1 MYPAPSN
8 PRRAAETDSPLP
20 PAPLHHAALSP
31 THFPYRIRT
40 AYIFELCI
48 WLRPAACGKIPFT
61 RYFGRDFSRYYG
73 LLFRF
78 CWRLK
83 PVPAS
88 SYLTVPF
95 GAGGILPVG
104 CSGSVHWSLN
114 TVPVDS
120 SEPLPSGTALLC
132 PYTFSRLPN
141 FQIMRCAIP
150 TNRQSASLLC
160 TLRLCMRTVSPWPCC
175 AAPGFSG
182 PRWTHSCRR
191 TPEFSDL
198 ETTMRYTRQAPK
210 TNPSICDH
218 SMETAPAALP
228 KQTRLQRT
236 VAAHLEHGGS

>member
-8 PRRAAETDSPLP
+8 PRRAAETDGPLP

-95 GAGGILPVG
+95 GAGGIFPAG

-120 SEPLPSGTALLC
+120 SEPLPSG
-132 PYTFSRLPN
+132 
-141 FQIMRCAIP
+141 I
-150 TNRQSASLLC
+150 
-160 TLRLCMRTVSPWPCC
+160 
-175 AAPGFSG
+175 
-182 PRWTHSCRR
+182 
-191 TPEFSDL
+191 
-198 ETTMRYTRQAPK
+198 
-210 TNPSICDH
+210 
-218 SMETAPAALP
+218 
-228 KQTRLQRT
+228 
-236 VAAHLEHGGS
+236 AAHCPALSVYILPVAQLSDHALRDSYEQAERFFALHASSLYENGKPLAVLCSTGLLWPALDAFLPEDSGIL

>member
-83 PVPAS
+83 SVPAS
-88 SYLTVPF
+88 LYLTVPF
-95 GAGGILPVG
+95 GAGGILPAG

-120 SEPLPSGTALLC
+120 SEPLP
-132 PYTFSRLPN
+132 
-141 FQIMRCAIP
+141 
-150 TNRQSASLLC
+150 
-160 TLRLCMRTVSPWPCC
+160 
-175 AAPGFSG
+175 PG
-182 PRWTHSCRR
+182 
-191 TPEFSDL
+191 
-198 ETTMRYTRQAPK
+198 
-210 TNPSICDH
+210 I
-218 SMETAPAALP
+218 
-228 KQTRLQRT
+228 
-236 VAAHLEHGGS
+236 AAHCPALSVYILPVAQLSDHALRDSYEQAERFFALHASSLYENGKPLAVLCSTGLLWPALDAFLPEDSEIL

>member
-95 GAGGILPVG
+95 GAGGILPAG

-120 SEPLPSGTALLC
+120 SEPLPSG
-132 PYTFSRLPN
+132 
-141 FQIMRCAIP
+141 I
-150 TNRQSASLLC
+150 
-160 TLRLCMRTVSPWPCC
+160 
-175 AAPGFSG
+175 
-182 PRWTHSCRR
+182 
-191 TPEFSDL
+191 
-198 ETTMRYTRQAPK
+198 
-210 TNPSICDH
+210 
-218 SMETAPAALP
+218 
-228 KQTRLQRT
+228 
-236 VAAHLEHGGS
+236 AAHCPALSVYILPVAQLSDHALRDSYEQAERFFALHASSLYENGKPLAVLCSTGLLWPALDAFLPEDSGIL

>member
-83 PVPAS
+83 SVPAS
-88 SYLTVPF
+88 LYLTVPF
-95 GAGGILPVG
+95 GAGGILPAG

-120 SEPLPSGTALLC
+120 SEPLPSG
-132 PYTFSRLPN
+132 
-141 FQIMRCAIP
+141 I
-150 TNRQSASLLC
+150 
-160 TLRLCMRTVSPWPCC
+160 
-175 AAPGFSG
+175 
-182 PRWTHSCRR
+182 
-191 TPEFSDL
+191 
-198 ETTMRYTRQAPK
+198 
-210 TNPSICDH
+210 
-218 SMETAPAALP
+218 
-228 KQTRLQRT
+228 
-236 VAAHLEHGGS
+236 AAHCPALSVYILPVAQLSDHALRDSYEQAERFFALHASSLYENGKPLAVLCSTGLLWPALDAFLPEDSGIL

>member
-8 PRRAAETDSPLP
+8 PHRAAETDSPLP

-95 GAGGILPVG
+95 GAGGILPAG

-120 SEPLPSGTALLC
+120 SEPLP
-132 PYTFSRLPN
+132 
-141 FQIMRCAIP
+141 
-150 TNRQSASLLC
+150 
-160 TLRLCMRTVSPWPCC
+160 
-175 AAPGFSG
+175 PG
-182 PRWTHSCRR
+182 
-191 TPEFSDL
+191 
-198 ETTMRYTRQAPK
+198 
-210 TNPSICDH
+210 I
-218 SMETAPAALP
+218 
-228 KQTRLQRT
+228 
-236 VAAHLEHGGS
+236 AAHCPALSVYILPVAHLSDHALRDSYEQAERFFALHASSLYENGKPLAVLCSTGLLWPALDAFLPEDSEIL

>member
-8 PRRAAETDSPLP
+8 PHRAAETDSPLP

-88 SYLTVPF
+88 LYLTVPF
-95 GAGGILPVG
+95 GAGGILPAG

-120 SEPLPSGTALLC
+120 SEPLP
-132 PYTFSRLPN
+132 
-141 FQIMRCAIP
+141 
-150 TNRQSASLLC
+150 
-160 TLRLCMRTVSPWPCC
+160 
-175 AAPGFSG
+175 PG
-182 PRWTHSCRR
+182 
-191 TPEFSDL
+191 
-198 ETTMRYTRQAPK
+198 
-210 TNPSICDH
+210 I
-218 SMETAPAALP
+218 
-228 KQTRLQRT
+228 
-236 VAAHLEHGGS
+236 AAHCPALSVYILPVAHLSDHALRDSYEQAERFFALHASSLYENGKPLAVLCSTGLLWPALDAFLPEDSEIL

>member
-120 SEPLPSGTALLC
+120 SEPLPSG
-132 PYTFSRLPN
+132 
-141 FQIMRCAIP
+141 I
-150 TNRQSASLLC
+150 
-160 TLRLCMRTVSPWPCC
+160 
-175 AAPGFSG
+175 
-182 PRWTHSCRR
+182 
-191 TPEFSDL
+191 
-198 ETTMRYTRQAPK
+198 
-210 TNPSICDH
+210 
-218 SMETAPAALP
+218 
-228 KQTRLQRT
+228 
-236 VAAHLEHGGS
+236 AAHCPALSVYILPVAQLSDHALRDSYEQAERFFALHASSLYENGKPLAVLFSTGLLWPALDAFLPEDSGIL

>member
-8 PRRAAETDSPLP
+8 PHRAAETDSPLP

-95 GAGGILPVG
+95 GAGGIFPAG

-120 SEPLPSGTALLC
+120 SEPLP
-132 PYTFSRLPN
+132 
-141 FQIMRCAIP
+141 
-150 TNRQSASLLC
+150 
-160 TLRLCMRTVSPWPCC
+160 
-175 AAPGFSG
+175 PG
-182 PRWTHSCRR
+182 
-191 TPEFSDL
+191 
-198 ETTMRYTRQAPK
+198 
-210 TNPSICDH
+210 I
-218 SMETAPAALP
+218 
-228 KQTRLQRT
+228 
-236 VAAHLEHGGS
+236 AAHCPALSVYILPVAQLSDHALRDSYEQAERFFALHASSLYENGKPLAVLCSTGLLWPALDAFLPEDSGIL

>member
-8 PRRAAETDSPLP
+8 PRRAAETDSPHP
-20 PAPLHHAALSP
+20 PSPLHHAALSP

-120 SEPLPSGTALLC
+120 SEPLP
-132 PYTFSRLPN
+132 
-141 FQIMRCAIP
+141 
-150 TNRQSASLLC
+150 
-160 TLRLCMRTVSPWPCC
+160 
-175 AAPGFSG
+175 PG
-182 PRWTHSCRR
+182 
-191 TPEFSDL
+191 
-198 ETTMRYTRQAPK
+198 
-210 TNPSICDH
+210 I
-218 SMETAPAALP
+218 
-228 KQTRLQRT
+228 
-236 VAAHLEHGGS
+236 AAHCPALSVYILSVAHLSDHALRDSYEQAERCFFALHASSLYENGKPLAVLCSTGLLWPALDAFLPEDSGIL

>member
-1 MYPAPSN
+1 MYTAPSN
-8 PRRAAETDSPLP
+8 PRRAAETDSSLP

-120 SEPLPSGTALLC
+120 SEPLPSG
-132 PYTFSRLPN
+132 
-141 FQIMRCAIP
+141 I
-150 TNRQSASLLC
+150 
-160 TLRLCMRTVSPWPCC
+160 
-175 AAPGFSG
+175 
-182 PRWTHSCRR
+182 
-191 TPEFSDL
+191 
-198 ETTMRYTRQAPK
+198 
-210 TNPSICDH
+210 
-218 SMETAPAALP
+218 
-228 KQTRLQRT
+228 
-236 VAAHLEHGGS
+236 AAHCPALSVYILPVAQLSDHALRDSYEQAERFFALHASSLYENGKPLAVLCSTGLLWPALDAFLPEDSGIL

>member
-1 MYPAPSN
+1 MSMLAFVCRRLCTFKLSGKSPSCRIFLN
-8 PRRAAETDSPLP
+8 RNVNVPGRAAETDSPLP

-95 GAGGILPVG
+95 GAGGIFPAG

-120 SEPLPSGTALLC
+120 SEPLP
-132 PYTFSRLPN
+132 
-141 FQIMRCAIP
+141 
-150 TNRQSASLLC
+150 
-160 TLRLCMRTVSPWPCC
+160 
-175 AAPGFSG
+175 PG
-182 PRWTHSCRR
+182 
-191 TPEFSDL
+191 
-198 ETTMRYTRQAPK
+198 
-210 TNPSICDH
+210 I
-218 SMETAPAALP
+218 
-228 KQTRLQRT
+228 
-236 VAAHLEHGGS
+236 AAHCPALSVYILSVAHLSDHALRDSYEQAERFFALHASSLYENGKPLAVLCSTGLLWPALDAFLPEDSGIL

>member
-95 GAGGILPVG
+95 GAGGIFPAG

-120 SEPLPSGTALLC
+120 SEPLPSG
-132 PYTFSRLPN
+132 
-141 FQIMRCAIP
+141 I
-150 TNRQSASLLC
+150 
-160 TLRLCMRTVSPWPCC
+160 
-175 AAPGFSG
+175 
-182 PRWTHSCRR
+182 
-191 TPEFSDL
+191 
-198 ETTMRYTRQAPK
+198 
-210 TNPSICDH
+210 
-218 SMETAPAALP
+218 
-228 KQTRLQRT
+228 
-236 VAAHLEHGGS
+236 AAHCPALSVYILPVAQLSDHALRDSYEQAERFFALHASSLYENGKPLAVLCSTGLLWPALDAFLPEDSGIL

>member
-8 PRRAAETDSPLP
+8 PHRAAETDSPLP

-95 GAGGILPVG
+95 GAGGIFPAG

-120 SEPLPSGTALLC
+120 SEPLPSG
-132 PYTFSRLPN
+132 
-141 FQIMRCAIP
+141 I
-150 TNRQSASLLC
+150 
-160 TLRLCMRTVSPWPCC
+160 
-175 AAPGFSG
+175 
-182 PRWTHSCRR
+182 
-191 TPEFSDL
+191 
-198 ETTMRYTRQAPK
+198 
-210 TNPSICDH
+210 
-218 SMETAPAALP
+218 
-228 KQTRLQRT
+228 
-236 VAAHLEHGGS
+236 AAHCPALSVYILPVAQLSDHALRDSYEQAERFFALHASSLYENGKPLAVLCSTGLLWPALDAFLPEDSGIL

>member
-83 PVPAS
+83 SVPAS
-88 SYLTVPF
+88 LYLTVPF
-95 GAGGILPVG
+95 GAGGILPAG

-120 SEPLPSGTALLC
+120 SEPLP
-132 PYTFSRLPN
+132 
-141 FQIMRCAIP
+141 
-150 TNRQSASLLC
+150 
-160 TLRLCMRTVSPWPCC
+160 
-175 AAPGFSG
+175 PG
-182 PRWTHSCRR
+182 
-191 TPEFSDL
+191 
-198 ETTMRYTRQAPK
+198 
-210 TNPSICDH
+210 I
-218 SMETAPAALP
+218 
-228 KQTRLQRT
+228 
-236 VAAHLEHGGS
+236 AAHCPALSVYILPVAQLSDHALRDSYEQAERFFALHASSLYENGKPLAVLCSTGLLWPALDAFLPEDSGIL

>member
-8 PRRAAETDSPLP
+8 PRRAAETDSPLT
-20 PAPLHHAALSP
+20 PAPINHAAIST

-120 SEPLPSGTALLC
+120 SEPLPSG
-132 PYTFSRLPN
+132 
-141 FQIMRCAIP
+141 I
-150 TNRQSASLLC
+150 
-160 TLRLCMRTVSPWPCC
+160 
-175 AAPGFSG
+175 
-182 PRWTHSCRR
+182 
-191 TPEFSDL
+191 
-198 ETTMRYTRQAPK
+198 
-210 TNPSICDH
+210 
-218 SMETAPAALP
+218 
-228 KQTRLQRT
+228 
-236 VAAHLEHGGS
+236 AAHCPALSVYILPVAQLSDHALRDSYEQAERFFALHASSLYENGKPLAVLCSTGLLWPALDAFLPEDSGIL

>member
-95 GAGGILPVG
+95 GAGGILPAG

-120 SEPLPSGTALLC
+120 SEPLPSG
-132 PYTFSRLPN
+132 
-141 FQIMRCAIP
+141 I
-150 TNRQSASLLC
+150 
-160 TLRLCMRTVSPWPCC
+160 
-175 AAPGFSG
+175 
-182 PRWTHSCRR
+182 
-191 TPEFSDL
+191 
-198 ETTMRYTRQAPK
+198 
-210 TNPSICDH
+210 
-218 SMETAPAALP
+218 
-228 KQTRLQRT
+228 
-236 VAAHLEHGGS
+236 AAHCPALSVYILPVAQLSDHALRDSYEQAERFFALHASSLYENGKPLAVLCSTGLLWPALDAFLPEDSEIL

>member
-48 WLRPAACGKIPFT
+48 WLRPATCGKIPFT

-120 SEPLPSGTALLC
+120 SEPLPSG
-132 PYTFSRLPN
+132 
-141 FQIMRCAIP
+141 I
-150 TNRQSASLLC
+150 
-160 TLRLCMRTVSPWPCC
+160 
-175 AAPGFSG
+175 
-182 PRWTHSCRR
+182 
-191 TPEFSDL
+191 
-198 ETTMRYTRQAPK
+198 
-210 TNPSICDH
+210 
-218 SMETAPAALP
+218 
-228 KQTRLQRT
+228 
-236 VAAHLEHGGS
+236 AAHCPALSVYILPVAQLSDHALRDSYEQAERFFALHASSLYENGKPLAVLCSTGLLWPALDAFLPEDSGIL

>member
-8 PRRAAETDSPLP
+8 PHRAAETDGPLP

-120 SEPLPSGTALLC
+120 SEPLPSGIAARCPALSVYILPVAQLSDHALRDSYEQAERFFALHASSLYENGKPLAVLC
-132 PYTFSRLPN
+132 STGLLWPALDAFLPED
-141 FQIMRCAIP
+141 
-150 TNRQSASLLC
+150 
-160 TLRLCMRTVSPWPCC
+160 
-175 AAPGFSG
+175 SG
-182 PRWTHSCRR
+182 I
-191 TPEFSDL
+191 L
-198 ETTMRYTRQAPK
+198 
-210 TNPSICDH
+210 
-218 SMETAPAALP
+218 
-228 KQTRLQRT
+228 
-236 VAAHLEHGGS
+236 

>member
-1 MYPAPSN
+1 MYPAPAN
-8 PRRAAETDSPLP
+8 PRRAAETASP
-20 PAPLHHAALSP
+20 LSP

-120 SEPLPSGTALLC
+120 SEPLP
-132 PYTFSRLPN
+132 
-141 FQIMRCAIP
+141 
-150 TNRQSASLLC
+150 
-160 TLRLCMRTVSPWPCC
+160 
-175 AAPGFSG
+175 PG
-182 PRWTHSCRR
+182 
-191 TPEFSDL
+191 
-198 ETTMRYTRQAPK
+198 
-210 TNPSICDH
+210 I
-218 SMETAPAALP
+218 
-228 KQTRLQRT
+228 
-236 VAAHLEHGGS
+236 AAHCPALSVYILPVAQLSDHALRDSYEQAERFFALHASSLYENGKPLAVLCSTGLLWPALDAFLPEDSGIL

>member
-95 GAGGILPVG
+95 GAGGILPAG

-120 SEPLPSGTALLC
+120 SEPLP
-132 PYTFSRLPN
+132 
-141 FQIMRCAIP
+141 
-150 TNRQSASLLC
+150 
-160 TLRLCMRTVSPWPCC
+160 
-175 AAPGFSG
+175 PG
-182 PRWTHSCRR
+182 
-191 TPEFSDL
+191 
-198 ETTMRYTRQAPK
+198 
-210 TNPSICDH
+210 I
-218 SMETAPAALP
+218 
-228 KQTRLQRT
+228 
-236 VAAHLEHGGS
+236 AAHCPALSVYILPVAQLSDHALRDSYEQAERFFALHASSLYENGKPLAVLCSTGLLWPALDAFLPEDSGIL

>member
-1 MYPAPSN
+1 MASACRMRKNTVHSVFRKRFFPILW
-8 PRRAAETDSPLP
+8 AAFPLLLE
-20 PAPLHHAALSP
+20 AKARSGQFIFDCAFWGWRHLACRLFRVG
-31 THFPYRIRT
+31 TLEFEYRPGRFKRT
-40 AYIFELCI
+40 SF
-48 WLRPAACGKIPFT
+48 RPA
-61 RYFGRDFSRYYG
+61 
-73 LLFRF
+73 LQ
-78 CWRLK
+78 
-83 PVPAS
+83 
-88 SYLTVPF
+88 
-95 GAGGILPVG
+95 
-104 CSGSVHWSLN
+104 H
-114 TVPVDS
+114 
-120 SEPLPSGTALLC
+120 TALLC
-132 PYTFSRLPN
+132 PYTFSRSPN

>member
-61 RYFGRDFSRYYG
+61 QYFGRDFSRYYG

-120 SEPLPSGTALLC
+120 SEPLPSG
-132 PYTFSRLPN
+132 
-141 FQIMRCAIP
+141 I
-150 TNRQSASLLC
+150 
-160 TLRLCMRTVSPWPCC
+160 
-175 AAPGFSG
+175 
-182 PRWTHSCRR
+182 
-191 TPEFSDL
+191 
-198 ETTMRYTRQAPK
+198 
-210 TNPSICDH
+210 
-218 SMETAPAALP
+218 
-228 KQTRLQRT
+228 
-236 VAAHLEHGGS
+236 AAHCPALSVYILPVAQLSDHALRDSYEQAERFFALHASSLYENGKPLAVLCSTGLLWPALDAFLPEDSGIL

>member
-8 PRRAAETDSPLP
+8 PHRAAETDSPLP

-83 PVPAS
+83 SVPAS
-88 SYLTVPF
+88 LYLTVPF
-95 GAGGILPVG
+95 GAGGILPAG

-120 SEPLPSGTALLC
+120 SEPLP
-132 PYTFSRLPN
+132 
-141 FQIMRCAIP
+141 
-150 TNRQSASLLC
+150 
-160 TLRLCMRTVSPWPCC
+160 
-175 AAPGFSG
+175 PG
-182 PRWTHSCRR
+182 
-191 TPEFSDL
+191 
-198 ETTMRYTRQAPK
+198 
-210 TNPSICDH
+210 I
-218 SMETAPAALP
+218 
-228 KQTRLQRT
+228 
-236 VAAHLEHGGS
+236 AAHCPALSVYILPVAHLSDHALRDSYEQAERFFALHASSLYENGKPLAVLCSTGLLWPALDAFLPEDSGIL

>member
-120 SEPLPSGTALLC
+120 SEPLPSGIAAHCPALSV
-132 PYTFSRLPN
+132 YILPVAQLSDHALRDSYEQAERFFALHASSLYEN
-141 FQIMRCAIP
+141 GKPLAVLLQHR
-150 TNRQSASLLC
+150 ASL
-160 TLRLCMRTVSPWPCC
+160 
-175 AAPGFSG
+175 
-182 PRWTHSCRR
+182 
-191 TPEFSDL
+191 
-198 ETTMRYTRQAPK
+198 
-210 TNPSICDH
+210 
-218 SMETAPAALP
+218 APALDIPAEDSGIL
-228 KQTRLQRT
+228 
-236 VAAHLEHGGS
+236 

>member
-8 PRRAAETDSPLP
+8 PHRAAETDSPLP

-83 PVPAS
+83 PIPAS

-95 GAGGILPVG
+95 GAGGIFPAG

-120 SEPLPSGTALLC
+120 SEPLP
-132 PYTFSRLPN
+132 
-141 FQIMRCAIP
+141 
-150 TNRQSASLLC
+150 
-160 TLRLCMRTVSPWPCC
+160 
-175 AAPGFSG
+175 PG
-182 PRWTHSCRR
+182 
-191 TPEFSDL
+191 
-198 ETTMRYTRQAPK
+198 
-210 TNPSICDH
+210 I
-218 SMETAPAALP
+218 
-228 KQTRLQRT
+228 
-236 VAAHLEHGGS
+236 AAHCPTLSVYILPVAQLSDHALRDSYEQAERFFALHASSLYENGKPLAVLCSTGLLWPALDAFLPEDSGIL

>member
-114 TVPVDS
+114 TVPIDS
-120 SEPLPSGTALLC
+120 SEPLP
-132 PYTFSRLPN
+132 
-141 FQIMRCAIP
+141 
-150 TNRQSASLLC
+150 
-160 TLRLCMRTVSPWPCC
+160 
-175 AAPGFSG
+175 PG
-182 PRWTHSCRR
+182 
-191 TPEFSDL
+191 
-198 ETTMRYTRQAPK
+198 
-210 TNPSICDH
+210 I
-218 SMETAPAALP
+218 
-228 KQTRLQRT
+228 
-236 VAAHLEHGGS
+236 AAHCPALSVYILSVAQLSDHALRDSYEQAERFFALHASSLYENGKPLAVLCSTGLLWPALDAFLPEDSGIL